1 MGKKEKKAKKECDY
15 FEMMVRGVKF
25 SCKAAELLKT
35 NLENFDPNTLQA
47 RMEEMHVIEH
57 NADISKHDTMSELMR
72 AFITPI
78 EREDIILLIQE
89 IDDVTD
95 AIEDVL
101 IRTYMFNV
109 AAIREEALE
118 FADVIVRCCEVLK
131 DTLKEFRHFRKSDS
145 IYENIVEINRLEEE
159 GDALYTRAV
168 RKLYLSS
175 TDPIELSVWR
185 EIFDR
190 TEKCCDACE
199 HVANDVESVMLK
211 NS

>member
-47 RMEEMHVIEH
+47 P
-57 NADISKHDTMSELMR
+57 MSELMR

-190 TEKCCDACE
+190 MEKCCDACE

>member
-25 SCKAAELLKT
+25 SCKAGGAAENQSGK
-35 NLENFDPNTLQA
+35 LQIPTPCRPA
-47 RMEEMHVIEH
+47 WRRCTSSSITPT
-57 NADISKHDTMSELMR
+57 SPSTTPCLELMR

-185 EIFDR
+185 EIFDPHG
-190 TEKCCDACE
+190 K
-199 HVANDVESVMLK
+199 MLRRL
-211 NS
+211 

>member
-1 MGKKEKKAKKECDY
+1 MGKKRDFNY
-15 FEMMVRGVKF
+15 FEAFVQLVDYSCQSAEILETSLKRFNPTGLAEMMK
-25 SCKAAELLKT
+25 
-35 NLENFDPNTLQA
+35 NL
-47 RMEEMHVIEH
+47 HGIEH
-57 NADISKHDTMSELMR
+57 AADMGKHDMMNRLARE
-72 AFITPI
+72 FIAPI

-190 TEKCCDACE
+190 MEKCCDACE

>member
-1 MGKKEKKAKKECDY
+1 MGKKEKKAKRECDY

-35 NLENFDPNTLQA
+35 NLENFD
-47 RMEEMHVIEH
+47 
-57 NADISKHDTMSELMR
+57 TMSELMR
-72 AFITPI
+72 AFITPS

-190 TEKCCDACE
+190 MEKCCDACE

>member
-1 MGKKEKKAKKECDY
+1 MPK
-15 FEMMVRGVKF
+15 VKLGRD
-25 SCKAAELLKT
+25 SR
-35 NLENFDPNTLQA
+35 Q
-47 RMEEMHVIEH
+47 EH
-57 NADISKHDTMSELMR
+57 TADIAKHDMMQELSK
-72 AFITPI
+72 AFITPL
-78 EREDIILLIQE
+78 EREDIMQLIQY
-89 IDDVTD
+89 IDNVTD

-159 GDALYTRAV
+159 GDALYTRAG

-190 TEKCCDACE
+190 MEKCCDACE

>member
-1 MGKKEKKAKKECDY
+1 MAKKSDSFYFGNFYACADCAYQAAHLLERVMRDFDPLLIREKLDDMHKVEHAADEKKHEVLDAL
-15 FEMMVRGVKF
+15 VK
-25 SCKAAELLKT
+25 
-35 NLENFDPNTLQA
+35 
-47 RMEEMHVIEH
+47 
-57 NADISKHDTMSELMR
+57 

-190 TEKCCDACE
+190 MEKCCDACE

>member
-1 MGKKEKKAKKECDY
+1 MAKKSDNYY
-15 FEMMVRGVKF
+15 FENFIQCVECGCQAAMML
-25 SCKAAELLKT
+25 EE
-35 NLENFDPNTLQA
+35 NLANFDVNRLS
-47 RMEEMHVIEH
+47 ENLDELHKIEH
-57 NADISKHDTMSELMR
+57 DADKKKHEMMGVLVK

-190 TEKCCDACE
+190 MEKCCDACE

>member
-1 MGKKEKKAKKECDY
+1 MSKKQDAYYFDNFCDCAECAGKAAHLLRGWLTEFDPAHIHEKLDEMHALEHEADEKKH
-15 FEMMVRGVKF
+15 EMLNVL
-25 SCKAAELLKT
+25 A
-35 NLENFDPNTLQA
+35 
-47 RMEEMHVIEH
+47 
-57 NADISKHDTMSELMR
+57 R

-190 TEKCCDACE
+190 MEKCCDACE

>member
-1 MGKKEKKAKKECDY
+1 
-15 FEMMVRGVKF
+15 
-25 SCKAAELLKT
+25 
-35 NLENFDPNTLQA
+35 
-47 RMEEMHVIEH
+47 MEEMHVIEH

-190 TEKCCDACE
+190 MEKCCDACE

>member
-78 EREDIILLIQE
+78 EREDIILLSQSIDE
-89 IDDVTD
+89 ITD
-95 AIEDVL
+95 KIEDVL
-101 IRTYMFNV
+101 LRVYCNNVQKIRP
-109 AAIREEALE
+109 EALE
-118 FADVIVRCCEVLK
+118 LSRLVIRCCEEAKLMAQ
-131 DTLKEFRHFRKSDS
+131 EFADFKRSKGLRDHIIR
-145 IYENIVEINRLEEE
+145 INTLEEE
-159 GDALYTRAV
+159 ADQQFINSMRTLHTTC
-168 RKLYLSS
+168 
-175 TDPIELSVWR
+175 TDPIEIIVWR
-185 EIFDR
+185 EIFLYL
-190 TEKCCDACE
+190 EKCVDACE
-199 HVANDVESVMLK
+199 HVADTVESVVMK

>member
-1 MGKKEKKAKKECDY
+1 MGKKEKKAKRECDY

-101 IRTYMFNV
+101 IRTYM
-109 AAIREEALE
+109 
-118 FADVIVRCCEVLK
+118 LK

-190 TEKCCDACE
+190 MEKCCDACE

>member
-131 DTLKEFRHFRKSDS
+131 DTLKEFRHFRKSIPFTKTS
-145 IYENIVEINRLEEE
+145 WKSTGLR
-159 GDALYTRAV
+159 
-168 RKLYLSS
+168 RKATHCIPARCASCICPRPIPSS
-175 TDPIELSVWR
+175 
-185 EIFDR
+185 
-190 TEKCCDACE
+190 
-199 HVANDVESVMLK
+199 
-211 NS
+211 